1 LLLVVLVPVVAARAE
16 PLPPDRVVAAD
27 GSGDFRTIQAALDAL
42 PRDRR
47 ERQVI
52 LIKDGEYREKIRIDV
67 PCVTLRGQSRKGTRI
82 AFPQLSVDFDQSP
95 DKIGRGVI
103 NIQADDVVL
112 ENLAAANTADT
123 EGPRAG
129 SLFGRHAFTVMG
141 RGDRTLTLDCDFLS
155 EGADTVAL
163 WEGRRGCYYHARCH
177 FRGGVDFFC
186 PRGWCY
192 AADCTFD
199 EVRATAALWHDGS
212 QAKDKKLVIRRG
224 SFRGAPDWWLGRHHR
239 DAQFYLLDCNFAA
252 TMADRP
258 IGRVHYPGDP
268 KKEQQVTDA
277 IRWGER
283 CYYSN
288 CHREG
293 GDYAWHHDNL
303 EQAEG
308 APRPEQIT
316 AAWTFEGRWNPEDA
330 SAPAVVK
337 VDVAARD
344 VNLSWAEDVTV
355 KGRPRLRLKSGMTA
369 SYESGSGTRSLVFR
383 STAPGDQ
390 PVALE
395 LGDGLIVAS
404 LATVSLRRVDPALP
418 RP

>member
-1 LLLVVLVPVVAARAE
+1 LVALIPIPAVRAE
-16 PLPPDRVVAAD
+16 PLSPDCVVAAD
-27 GSGDFRTIQAALDAL
+27 GSGDFRSIQAALEAL

-52 LIKDGEYREKIRIDV
+52 LIKDGVYKEKIRIDV

-82 AFPQLSVDFDQSP
+82 AFPQLSVDFEQSP
-95 DKIGRGVI
+95 DRIGRGVI

-112 ENLAAANTADT
+112 ENLTAANTADT
-123 EGPRAG
+123 DGPRSG
-129 SLFGRHAFTVMG
+129 GLFGRHAFTVMG
-141 RGDRTLTLDCDFLS
+141 RGDRTITLDFDFLS
-155 EGADTVAL
+155 DGADTVAL

-192 AADCTFD
+192 TIDCTFD
-199 EVRATAALWHDGS
+199 EVRQTAALWHDSS
-212 QAKDKKLVIRRG
+212 QSKGQKLVVRRG
-224 SFRGAPDWWLGRHHR
+224 AFGGAQDWWLGRHHH
-239 DAQFYLLDCNFAA
+239 DAQFFLLDCTFAS

-258 IGRVHYPGDP
+258 IGRVHYPNDA

-293 GDYAWHHDNL
+293 GDYAWHRDNL
-303 EQAEG
+303 TQAEG
-308 APRPEQIT
+308 APRAEQIT
-316 AAWTFEGRWNPEDA
+316 AAWTFDGRWNPEDA
-330 SAPAVVK
+330 SAPALVK
-337 VDVAARD
+337 VGIAGRD

-355 KGRPRLRLKSGMTA
+355 RGRPRLRLKSGMTA
-369 SYESGSGTRSLVFR
+369 SYESGSGSRSLVFR
-383 STAPGDQ
+383 AAARADE
-390 PVALE
+390 PVALDHA
-395 LGDGLIVAS
+395 DGSIVAS
-404 LATVSLRRVDPALP
+404 LASVYPRRVDAALP